1 MHVLNPLQTPLVGL
15 NWFKCCTR
23 LFEFDL
29 GVKAYGVV
37 VKMGYDCDVFVNT
50 GLVCLYSKCRL
61 LDDAQKIFDDMHE
74 DLKNVVSWTA
84 IMSGYIGVGKFRK
97 VIELSRRSLEMGLR
111 PDSFSILRI
120 LLACIRVG
128 DVIAGE

>member
-1 MHVLNPLQTPLVGL
+1 MSNACSESSPDPTGGIELELQKF
-15 NWFKCCTR
+15 FKHDGPQQRYLC
-23 LFEFDL
+23 
-29 GVKAYGVV
+29 A
-37 VKMGYDCDVFVNT
+37 
-50 GLVCLYSKCRL
+50 L